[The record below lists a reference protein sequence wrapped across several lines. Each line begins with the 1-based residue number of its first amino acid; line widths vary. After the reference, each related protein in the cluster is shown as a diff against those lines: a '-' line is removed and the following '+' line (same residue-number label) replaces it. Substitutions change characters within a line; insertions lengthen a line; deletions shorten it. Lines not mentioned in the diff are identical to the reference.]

1 MFRVLT
7 VYAYQSVGNLTLGM
21 TNDDRSDGDKMFK
34 DLRKGLE
41 GQVVRGWKGLI
52 KPSGRALISLFC
64 HATYPGWAPAPHM
77 LTANRITGLKV
88 ATHCPSL
95 CNTLAD
101 CPIPDICHNYH
112 NCWLC
117 KNFS

>member
-1 MFRVLT
+1 
-7 VYAYQSVGNLTLGM
+7 M

-112 NCWLC
+112 KLSK
-117 KNFS
+117 KNYPWYYR